1 MAGQLSKFQTIN
13 FQGWA
18 PTISKLNHIYS
29 NPVFRQEPQKV
40 SNLMVELFA
49 AKRGASLDS
58 LLSGLTVKEFDN
70 DDRYYWDVVGSVRKN
85 IPLLEARTLEGNVV
99 TADNTVGAGTEPF
112 YLVFGEH
119 YFYDGE
125 VIFGNLNQTY
135 PFRILG
141 DAKVEG
147 THYIYKVELMG
158 GNTTGVPG
166 ERLLAGE
173 RFSVGFAP
181 VEKELSRGVG
191 GVRFNSPVSMSN
203 EWTTLRIKHKVSGA
217 LLNAKVAVGVPME
230 SQDGTRHTT
239 ANLWMHNEDYVL
251 EKQWQDYKNIAMAW
265 GTSNRN
271 ANGEYL
277 NFGKSGE
284 AIRMGDGLYAQI
296 EVANTTYYN
305 DFSLKLIEDA
315 LYDLCYNR
323 PDAENRT
330 IVMRTGR
337 KGAEQFSKAV
347 KDTVSGWTD
356 LTVNADALGIIN
368 KTEGWHP
375 NSLAAG
381 YQFSEYRTASGLTIK
396 VEIDNFYDDPVNNK
410 IQHPLG
416 GPASS
421 YRYDILDL
429 GSSNEPNIFKCKLKG
444 MDEMRSIQPG
454 VRDPWTGK
462 SSVEYAG
469 NDEDASTIH
478 KMTTFGICVL
488 DPTRTMSIIPAILQG

>member
-1 MAGQLSKFQTIN
+1 MAGQLNKFQTVG

-40 SNLMVELFA
+40 ANLMVELFA
-49 AKRGASLDS
+49 TKRGASLDS
-58 LLSGLTVKEFDN
+58 LLSGLTVKEFEN
-70 DDRYYWDVVGSVRKN
+70 DDRYYWDVVGSVRRN
-85 IPLLEARTLEGNVV
+85 IPLLEARTLAGDTVKE
-99 TADNTVGAGTEPF
+99 TDTVGAGTEPF

-119 YFYDGE
+119 YFFDGE
-125 VIFGNLNQTY
+125 VIFGNLNQVY
-135 PFRILG
+135 PMRILG
-141 DAKVEG
+141 DAKLEG
-147 THYIYKVELMG
+147 THVIYKVELMG
-158 GNTTGVPG
+158 GNTTGIPG
-166 ERLLAGE
+166 ERLQAGE

-181 VEKELSRGVG
+181 VERELSRSVG

-203 EWTTLRIKHKVSGA
+203 EWTTIRIKHKVSGA
-217 LLNAKVAVGVPME
+217 LLNKKVAVGVPME

-239 ANLWMHNEDYVL
+239 TNLWMHNEDYVL

-265 GTSNRN
+265 GTSNQN

-284 AIRMGDGLYAQI
+284 AIRMGDGLYQQL

-305 DFSLKLIEDA
+305 DFSLKMLEDS

-330 IVMRTGR
+330 IVIRTGM

-347 KDTVSGWTD
+347 NNDVSGWTN
-356 LTVNADALGIIN
+356 LTVNADALGMVR
-368 KTEGWHP
+368 KTSGWHP

-381 YQFSEYRTASGLTIK
+381 YQFTEYRTASGLNIK
-396 VEIDNFYDDPVNNK
+396 VEIDKFYDDPVNNK
-410 IQHPLG
+410 IQHNLG

-429 GSSNEPNIFKCKLKG
+429 GSSNDPNIFKCKLKG
-444 MDEMRSIQPG
+444 QDEIRSIQPG
-454 VRDPWTGK
+454 IRDPWTGK
-462 SSVEYAG
+462 TNVEYAS

-488 DPTRTMSIIPAILQG
+488 DPTRTMSIIPAVLQG